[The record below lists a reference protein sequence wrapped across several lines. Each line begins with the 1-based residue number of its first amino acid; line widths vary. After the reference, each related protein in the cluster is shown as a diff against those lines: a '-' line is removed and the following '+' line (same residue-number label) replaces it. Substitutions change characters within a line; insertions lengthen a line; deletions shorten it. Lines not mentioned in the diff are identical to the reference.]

1 VTTVLPAA
9 FAALTALITTG
20 LVHAGYAILWLAHT
34 LTGRPTTFDWTE
46 ALTVSVAASG
56 VVLIIA
62 LVVWRLVGGSAPMH
76 PDAAPRERPATYTP
90 PPQPQRPP
98 LK

>member
-1 VTTVLPAA
+1 MTNALPAA
-9 FAALTALITTG
+9 FAVLTALITTG

-62 LVVWRLVGGSAPMH
+62 LVVWRLVGGNAPTH
-76 PDAAPRERPATYTP
+76 FDPAPRERSATCSP

>member
-1 VTTVLPAA
+1 VTNALPAA
-9 FAALTALITTG
+9 LAALTALITTG

-46 ALTVSVAASG
+46 ALTVSGAASG

-62 LVVWRLVGGSAPMH
+62 LVVWRLVGGNAPTH
-76 PDAAPRERPATYTP
+76 PDAAPRERSATSSR
-90 PPQPQRPP
+90 PPQPQPRP
-98 LK
+98 